1 MKKKRESKNELNLN
15 DWEIVES
22 EEKKEEDSKKKTIF
36 DEFLSESDWDKT
48 ESIYKNKILDKKWI
62 KKSKYLDL
70 NTFTKNIPSFH
81 YLDSHCSNLEIKF
94 DEKNFKTIYS
104 SENFCA
110 HPNFK
115 KLCRQGVPPKYIHQT
130 LLKFFNIKEI
140 KENNYNKYY
149 SIIFKDHDPKNLDDY
164 CPYFTGKKTLKES
177 LPFHYLN
184 DEGILELKIL
194 LWMINDIYSNV
205 VIYCP
210 YIIKI
215 ISLILI
221 FCNKYE
227 TFEIVCKLI
236 DEEKEKKKKTE
247 IKRRLKFTKNENEL
261 ILDSLES
268 GINNISH
275 KRKNEYYG
283 NLKKIKFDKRLIY
296 EDIFNDFFFNYLN
309 FYGLV
314 RIIPLFLRDGFKSIF
329 RLICSIENQI
339 IEKEIKFGKKEE
351 VINKIREATKKL
363 DIDEIINDSC
373 NYKFIINNKEN
384 NHDDIINEN
393 TEFYLPNYKGGNLLT
408 DYEIIHLWEILP
420 SEYKIKNATLIYQAT
435 KDGYNLPNILDL
447 EAKYDKNTFIL
458 FLIQTIDGDK
468 FGFINSNLIT
478 YTDDTYQRPNSTY
491 LFTIRPEFKIY
502 TPNADSDEILY
513 VTDKDFILGNG
524 NNGPAIQLNQDI
536 MKGVSYAGGCFNNP
550 CLVKNSEGHFIV
562 TKLEIFKLE

>member
-184 DEGILELKIL
+184 DEGILELKII
-194 LWMINDIYSNV
+194 LWMINDIYRNI

-210 YIIKI
+210 FLIKI

-236 DEEKEKKKKTE
+236 DEEKGKKKKTE

-261 ILDSLES
+261 IIDSLEL
-268 GINNISH
+268 GINEISH
-275 KRKNEYYG
+275 KRKNEYYA
-283 NLKKIKFDKRLIY
+283 NLKKIKFNKRLIY
-296 EDIFNDFFFNYLN
+296 EDMFNDFFFNYLN

-314 RIIPLFLRDGFKSIF
+314 RIIPLFLRDGFKCLY
-329 RLICSIENQI
+329 RLICSIENEI
-339 IEKEIKFGKKEE
+339 IDKEIKFEKKEE
-351 VINKIREATKKL
+351 VINKIREATKKF
-363 DIDEIINDSC
+363 DIDELIDDSC
-373 NYKFIINNKEN
+373 NYKFKINNKEN

-420 SEYKIKNATLIYQAT
+420 SEYKIKNASLIYQAT

-536 MKGVSYAGGCFNNP
+536 MKGVSCAGGCFNNP

>member
-194 LWMINDIYSNV
+194 LWMINDIYRNV

-268 GINNISH
+268 GINNI
-275 KRKNEYYG
+275 
-283 NLKKIKFDKRLIY
+283 
-296 EDIFNDFFFNYLN
+296 
-309 FYGLV
+309 
-314 RIIPLFLRDGFKSIF
+314 
-329 RLICSIENQI
+329 
-339 IEKEIKFGKKEE
+339 
-351 VINKIREATKKL
+351 
-363 DIDEIINDSC
+363 
-373 NYKFIINNKEN
+373 
-384 NHDDIINEN
+384 
-393 TEFYLPNYKGGNLLT
+393 
-408 DYEIIHLWEILP
+408 
-420 SEYKIKNATLIYQAT
+420 
-435 KDGYNLPNILDL
+435 NI
-447 EAKYDKNTFIL
+447 
-458 FLIQTIDGDK
+458 
-468 FGFINSNLIT
+468 
-478 YTDDTYQRPNSTY
+478 
-491 LFTIRPEFKIY
+491 
-502 TPNADSDEILY
+502 
-513 VTDKDFILGNG
+513 
-524 NNGPAIQLNQDI
+524 
-536 MKGVSYAGGCFNNP
+536 
-550 CLVKNSEGHFIV
+550 
-562 TKLEIFKLE
+562 

>member
-184 DEGILELKIL
+184 DEGILELKII
-194 LWMINDIYSNV
+194 LWMINDIYRNI

-210 YIIKI
+210 FLIKI
-215 ISLILI
+215 
-221 FCNKYE
+221 
-227 TFEIVCKLI
+227 IVCKLI
-236 DEEKEKKKKTE
+236 DEEKGKKKKTE

-261 ILDSLES
+261 IIDSLELS
-268 GINNISH
+268 INEISH
-275 KRKNEYYG
+275 KRKNEYYA
-283 NLKKIKFDKRLIY
+283 NLKKIKFNKRLIY
-296 EDIFNDFFFNYLN
+296 EDMFNDFFFNYLN

-314 RIIPLFLRDGFKSIF
+314 RIIPLFLRDGFKCLY
-329 RLICSIENQI
+329 RLICSIENEI
-339 IEKEIKFGKKEE
+339 IDKEIKFEKKEE
-351 VINKIREATKKL
+351 VINKIREATKKF
-363 DIDEIINDSC
+363 DIDELIDDSC
-373 NYKFIINNKEN
+373 NYKFKINNKEN

-420 SEYKIKNATLIYQAT
+420 SEYKIKNASLIYQAT

>member
-184 DEGILELKIL
+184 DEGILELKII
-194 LWMINDIYSNV
+194 LWMINDIYRNI

-210 YIIKI
+210 FLIKI

-261 ILDSLES
+261 IIDSLELS
-268 GINNISH
+268 INEISH
-275 KRKNEYYG
+275 KRKNEYYA
-283 NLKKIKFDKRLIY
+283 NLKKIKFNKRLIY
-296 EDIFNDFFFNYLN
+296 EDMFNDFFFNYLN

-314 RIIPLFLRDGFKSIF
+314 RIIPLFLRDGFKCLY
-329 RLICSIENQI
+329 RLICSIENEI
-339 IEKEIKFGKKEE
+339 IDKEIKFEKKEE
-351 VINKIREATKKL
+351 VINKIREATKKF
-363 DIDEIINDSC
+363 DIDELIDDSC
-373 NYKFIINNKEN
+373 NYKFKINNKEN

>member
-184 DEGILELKIL
+184 DEGILELKII
-194 LWMINDIYSNV
+194 LWMINDIYRNI

-210 YIIKI
+210 FLIKI

-236 DEEKEKKKKTE
+236 DEEKEKKKQTE

-275 KRKNEYYG
+275 KRKNEYFG
-283 NLKKIKFDKRLIY
+283 NLKKINFDKRLIY

-314 RIIPLFLRDGFKSIF
+314 RIIPLFLRDGFKCLY
-329 RLICSIENQI
+329 RLICSIENEI
-339 IEKEIKFGKKEE
+339 IDKEIKFEKKEE
-351 VINKIREATKKL
+351 VINKIREATKKF
-363 DIDEIINDSC
+363 DIDELIDDSC
-373 NYKFIINNKEN
+373 NYKFKINKIKE
-384 NHDDIINEN
+384 DKEGASY
-393 TEFYLPNYKGGNLLT
+393 ESKKFYLPYFKGGNILT

-420 SEYKIKNATLIYQAT
+420 SEYKIKNASLIYQAT